1 SRQHK
6 SHDVSCGRHPKTFT
20 IGDIEAPAIA
30 IPALVDPPGV
40 RRHSMYL
47 FEVKKPEKSKEHM
60 ALLQA
65 ARFRPIKPS
74 AEGRRLSVSEL
85 SLCGWLMNTASA
97 CVRPAR

>member
-1 SRQHK
+1 
-6 SHDVSCGRHPKTFT
+6 
-20 IGDIEAPAIA
+20 
-30 IPALVDPPGV
+30 
-40 RRHSMYL
+40 MYL